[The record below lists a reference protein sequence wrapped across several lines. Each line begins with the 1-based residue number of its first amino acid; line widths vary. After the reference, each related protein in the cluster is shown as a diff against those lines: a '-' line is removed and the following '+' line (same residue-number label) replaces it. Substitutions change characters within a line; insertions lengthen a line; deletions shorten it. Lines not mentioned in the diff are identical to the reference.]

1 MLKSSKMHTVNTAN
15 IIQTSNDTFRGLRE
29 ENSYYV
35 DKTEII
41 YEYLNKKFEKA
52 VLFAR
57 PRRFGKT
64 LTMTMFRDF
73 LDIRQDSRG
82 IFEGLKIMSHTET
95 VEKYMNKYP
104 VVFLSL
110 KEVFGTDFSAIF
122 RNFQIIIS
130 KLCEQHIYLRNSNS
144 VSDISKIFFEKLLH
158 QEATTEN
165 TVQALDLLTQMLRIH
180 YNTPVFIIIDE
191 YDVPMAKALNTP
203 AYNQTRDMIE
213 HMLSYVCKTNEN
225 VKAVILSGCFYTV
238 KNSTYTGVNNIIP
251 YTVLNPNYASYIGF
265 TDDDVRQ
272 LLSDVGLADR
282 YDNVSE
288 WYDGYIFGREK
299 MYCPWDVL
307 RYVSSVLDGS
317 YSVEMGPESYWV
329 NTSETSL
336 ELIHGFLGKATSGTT
351 KTDTK
356 TALKVETA
364 RTAKTFDETD
374 SAETNSAETDSAGI
388 SGFSMTESF
397 EQLLAGKTIDC
408 KINETLTYHNIHLT
422 GDNIWS
428 ALLETGYLTKAVKE
442 RMPLMPL
449 RIPNKSITDVF
460 RQEVWD
466 FFSDKVDNVF
476 VRNLSNALWAGEIE
490 TAEKTL
496 NLILEST
503 LSFYHAYQEYS
514 YHLILDG
521 FFTGLGYRVESER
534 ESGYGR
540 SDLMIKDPARSRAL
554 ILELKH
560 TENENEMS
568 KWLQEAIGQIVK
580 MKYESKL
587 KYEGYE
593 TIIRYGMAFNGKKV
607 IIEGLPMV
615 SE

>member
-1 MLKSSKMHTVNTAN
+1 MHKGN
-15 IIQTSNDTFRGLRE
+15 IIQTSNDTFRSLRE

-35 DKTEII
+35 DKTEMI
-41 YEYLNKKFEKA
+41 YEYINKKFEKA

-95 VEKYMNKYP
+95 VEKYMNQYP

-110 KEVFGTDFSAIF
+110 KEVFGTGFNDIYGNLRFVIAELCKSLEYILQSDKVDEDDKIIF
-122 RNFQIIIS
+122 RGLKQQIADETNTI
-130 KLCEQHIYLRNSNS
+130 
-144 VSDISKIFFEKLLH
+144 
-158 QEATTEN
+158 ATLN
-165 TVQALDLLTQMLRIH
+165 VLARMLRTH
-180 YNTPVFIIIDE
+180 YNKPVFIIIDE

-203 AYNQTRDMIE
+203 AYDQTRIMIE

-265 TDDDVRQ
+265 TDDDVKQ

-282 YDNVSE
+282 YDTVSE

-374 SAETNSAETDSAGI
+374 SAQTDSAGI
-388 SGFSMTESF
+388 SGFSITESF

-408 KINETLTYHNIHLT
+408 KINETLTYHNIHSN

-428 ALLETGYLTKAVKE
+428 ALLETGYLTKAVKG

-568 KWLQEAIGQIVK
+568 KWLQEAMEQIVK

-593 TIIRYGMAFNGKKV
+593 TIIRYGMAFHGKKA
-607 IIEGLPMV
+607 IIEMLPMV